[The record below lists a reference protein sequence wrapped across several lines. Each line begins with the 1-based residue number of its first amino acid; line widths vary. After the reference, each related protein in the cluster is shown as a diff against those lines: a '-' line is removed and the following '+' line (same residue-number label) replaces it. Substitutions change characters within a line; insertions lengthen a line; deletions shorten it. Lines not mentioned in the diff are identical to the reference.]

1 MAEEQENIPP
11 SSPPASRLPA
21 PAKATGIPLPAGKP
35 LAAATTV
42 VGKRK
47 SPTADLPPAKRLSGG
62 GTTGIKPPA
71 KARAAAAAAAPPT
84 RPETRSS
91 SRNGMRPATAAGA
104 RTAPARPPAATRPAA
119 RPPATRAPATKPAPK
134 PATKTAPAKPPVA
147 VRPRA
152 GIGATAATARRP
164 GAPSRPAA
172 RGSAS
177 STQSSQDDPDKL
189 REYMGDFG
197 KTITDNIQ
205 ALLEQERERLAA
217 LQGHRAEMQTTLLTA
232 QSEEREARRAL
243 ANASEEKAAMAARH
257 TREVEDLERQ
267 LERRER
273 EKRALEDELARNLDE
288 LSRERAVARELR
300 TELAEQARRHMGL
313 NAQLTAAQ
321 AHATLLQAEVER
333 AEIAVSASK
342 AEAEGYRKRCEEA
355 DLGAEERIRLAQAE
369 CERRVAEIEDELRA
383 AESIRRKLHNQV
395 QELKGNIRVF
405 ARVRPALAH
414 ERDAPDGLADIA
426 YCDERVAAETGQSHL
441 TVRSRSESAMGKERE
456 QAITFNFDKVFQPK
470 HGQRE
475 VFEEISMLAQSVLDG
490 YNVCIFAYG
499 QTGSGK
505 SWTMEGGEGLH
516 AGMIPRAIDMI
527 FAESAK
533 LKDRGWT
540 YAMEGSFLEVY
551 NDEINDLLGSGQF
564 DTKKHEIKIDKDKMT
579 VTDTVSLPLANPA
592 QVSSL
597 LEKARSRRA
606 VAATLMNE
614 RSSRSHSVF
623 ALKVRGWND
632 ATGEESEGILNLVDL
647 AGSERLA
654 SSGADKDAVR
664 LKETI
669 NINKSLSALADVIS
683 ALGQGAGAAAAHV
696 PYRNSTLTR
705 LLQTSLSGS
714 SKTLML
720 CNISP
725 LAAHL
730 GETVC
735 SLRFATKVN
744 STPAG
749 TARRNLK

>member
-1 MAEEQENIPP
+1 MGEEQENIPP
-11 SSPPASRLPA
+11 SSSPASRLPA
-21 PAKATGIPLPAGKP
+21 PARATGIPLPNGKP
-35 LAAATTV
+35 LAASTTV
-42 VGKRK
+42 AAKRK
-47 SPTADLPPAKRLSGG
+47 SPADDLPPAKRLSGG
-62 GTTGIKPPA
+62 PVTGIKQPVKAARPA
-71 KARAAAAAAAPPT
+71 PSGS

-91 SRNGMRPATAAGA
+91 SRTGMRPTTVAT
-104 RTAPARPPAATRPAA
+104 RTAATRTAAPA
-119 RPPATRAPATKPAPK
+119 RPPATRAPVSRAPVTKPAAK
-134 PATKTAPAKPPVA
+134 PAPAVKPAVAAKP
-147 VRPRA
+147 RP
-152 GIGATAATARRP
+152 GVTTAAVRRP
-164 GAPSRPAA
+164 GVAGRPVA

-177 STQSSQDDPDKL
+177 SSQSSHDDPDKL

-205 ALLEQERERLAA
+205 ALLEQERERMSV
-217 LQGHRAEMQTTLLTA
+217 LQHNRTEMQTTLLTA
-232 QSEEREARRAL
+232 QNQEKEARRAL
-243 ANASEEKAAMAARH
+243 ANASEEQEAILARH
-257 TREVEDLERQ
+257 AREVEDLERH

-273 EKRALEDELARNLDE
+273 EKRNLEDELARNLEE
-288 LSRERAVARELR
+288 LGHERAVARELR
-300 TELAEQARRHMGL
+300 TELAEQSKRHMGL
-313 NAQLTAAQ
+313 NAQLIAAQ
-321 AHATLLQAEVER
+321 AQGTLLQVEVDR

-342 AEAEGYRKRCEEA
+342 AEAEEYRKRCDEA

-369 CERRVAEIEDELRA
+369 CDRRVAEIEDELRA
-383 AESIRRKLHNQV
+383 AETIRRKLHNQV

-405 ARVRPALAH
+405 ARVRPALDH
-414 ERDAPDGLADIA
+414 ERSAPDGLADIA

-456 QAITFNFDKVFQPK
+456 QALTFNFDKVFQPK

-505 SWTMEGGEGLH
+505 SWTMEGANGLH

-533 LKDRGWT
+533 LQDRGWK
-540 YAMEGSFLEVY
+540 YSMEGSFLEVY

-564 DTKKHEIKIDKDKMT
+564 DTKKHEIKIDRDKMT
-579 VTDTVSLPLANPA
+579 VTETVALPLANPQ
-592 QVSSL
+592 QVSTL

-632 ATGEESEGILNLVDL
+632 STGEESEGILNLVDL

-683 ALGQGAGAAAAHV
+683 ALGQGTGAAHV

-720 CNISP
+720 CNLSP